1 MTWAKA
7 FLPNE
12 KLREIEQDLNDLGE
26 IYFIKD
32 KVQFLSFINISN
44 SLK

>member
-12 KLREIEQDLNDLGE
+12 IREIEQDLNDLCE
-26 IYFIKD
+26 IYFIKY
-32 KVQFLSFINISN
+32 KV
-44 SLK
+44 